1 MASESVEDER
11 QWAAE
16 KRDFVA
22 DRRDELAAE
31 RDAVADARDAIADA
45 RQAQLDERE
54 RQLDARAVELGSTG
68 DSVESA
74 ASRVADRVGRARAL
88 EDREEMATSRDA
100 AEVDRDEVAERR
112 HAATPTTKLA
122 AAFAEV
128 AEHLYAADSFD
139 EVMSRIAQAAVSTI
153 AGCQMASVTLRESG
167 AFQTAATT
175 ASAATAVD
183 DAQYAAHEG
192 PCLDAVDEAIVYA
205 RAFPDTRWPTLAS
218 RPVDHGAE
226 SAASYRLAAPRLWT
240 DGAGGSLNTYG
251 AEPDAFSDDARD
263 IGLILAAHAGLA
275 AGAAHERR
283 DLEDLAEG
291 LNQALVSRDVIGQ
304 AKGILMERLKLTPE
318 DAFDALRRASQRLNE
333 KLRSVA
339 VTVAQTGEFD
349 SSDAPRADS
358 GATRPPARAR
368 DAGGA

>member
-1 MASESVEDER
+1 MTSESVEDER

-22 DRRDELAAE
+22 ARRDELAAE
-31 RDAVADARDAIADA
+31 RDAVADAMDALADA
-45 RQAQLDERE
+45 RQARLDERE
-54 RQLDARAVELGSTG
+54 RQLDVRAAELGSTG

-74 ASRVADRVGRARAL
+74 VSRVADRAGRARARQH
-88 EDREEMATSRDA
+88 REEMAAARDA
-100 AEVDRDEVAERR
+100 SEVDRDQAGERR
-112 HAATPTTKLA
+112 LAANPTTRLA

-139 EVMSRIAQAAVSTI
+139 EVLSRIAQAAVSTV
-153 AGCQMASVTLRESG
+153 AGCQMASVTLKQGG
-167 AFQTAATT
+167 AFRTAATT
-175 ASAATAVD
+175 ALAASAVD
-183 DAQYAAHEG
+183 EAQYDAREG
-192 PCLDAVDEAIVYA
+192 PCLDAVDEALVYA

-218 RPVDHGAE
+218 RPVDHGVE

-240 DGAGGSLNTYG
+240 DGGGGSLNTYG
-251 AEPDAFSDDARD
+251 TEPDAFNDDARN

-275 AGAAHERR
+275 AGAAHDRR
-283 DLEDLAEG
+283 DLTALAGG
-291 LNQALVSRDVIGQ
+291 LQQALMSRDVIGQ

-318 DAFDALRRASQRLNE
+318 DAFDVLRRTSQRLNE

-349 SSDAPRADS
+349 SSDTLRADS
-358 GATRPPARAR
+358 EASRP
-368 DAGGA
+368 AG

>member
-1 MASESVEDER
+1 MAAESVEDER

-31 RDAVADARDAIADA
+31 RDTVADVRDALADA
-45 RQAQLDERE
+45 RQALLDERE
-54 RQLDARAVELGSTG
+54 RQLDARAVELGSPG
-68 DSVESA
+68 DTVESA
-74 ASRVADRVGRARAL
+74 ASRLARRASRSQARR
-88 EDREEMATSRDA
+88 DREEVAASRDA
-100 AEVDRDEVAERR
+100 AAVDRDEAAERR
-112 HAATPTTKLA
+112 IAATPTTKLA

-128 AEHLYAADSFD
+128 AEHLYLADSFD
-139 EVMSRIAQAAVSTI
+139 EVLSRIVRAAVSTV
-153 AGCQMASVTLRESG
+153 AGCQMASITLREG
-167 AFQTAATT
+167 GTFQTAATT
-175 ASAATAVD
+175 ASAASAVD
-183 DAQYAAHEG
+183 QAQYEASEG

-205 RAFPDTRWPTLAS
+205 RSFPDTRWPALAS
-218 RPVDHGAE
+218 RPADFGAE

-251 AEPDAFSDDARD
+251 IEPDAFSEEAQNV
-263 IGLILAAHAGLA
+263 GLILAAHAGLA

-283 DLEDLAEG
+283 DLKDLVDG

-349 SSDAPRADS
+349 SSDALQPGSGASRPRA
-358 GATRPPARAR
+358 RAVDKGR
-368 DAGGA
+368 A